1 MEYVDSSTDDRIRY
15 IRSPRWIGYTR
26 AKEILSKLEDLQA
39 YPKRHRMPNLLIVGE
54 SNTGKTMLAERFLD
68 MNLAYEREDGEGIVI
83 PALYVQSPPVPNES
97 RLYNNILN
105 KLFAPYRPS
114 DSIDKKSFQV
124 LQLMKHCNVKMLVL
138 DEIHSLLAGS
148 LEKQRMFLSVLRN
161 LGNELQIPIVG
172 LGTRDA
178 LRAIKTDPQLENRFK
193 PVLLPRWEYGIDFR
207 RLLVS
212 FECMLPLKKA
222 SGLQS
227 KKIAFKLL
235 TMSEGLLGELSE
247 LLSEAAV
254 MAVETGKE
262 QIDIELLSE
271 IDWMSPTQRK
281 TQSV

>member
-1 MEYVDSSTDDRIRY
+1 
-15 IRSPRWIGYTR
+15 
-26 AKEILSKLEDLQA
+26 
-39 YPKRHRMPNLLIVGE
+39 
-54 SNTGKTMLAERFLD
+54 
-68 MNLAYEREDGEGIVI
+68 
-83 PALYVQSPPVPNES
+83 S

-193 PVLLPRWEYGIDFR
+193 PVLLPRWEY
-207 RLLVS
+207 
-212 FECMLPLKKA
+212 
-222 SGLQS
+222 
-227 KKIAFKLL
+227 
-235 TMSEGLLGELSE
+235 
-247 LLSEAAV
+247 
-254 MAVETGKE
+254 
-262 QIDIELLSE
+262 
-271 IDWMSPTQRK
+271 
-281 TQSV
+281 